1 MPPRVPVREPSFS
14 PPLPSR
20 KKIHT
25 NDVYTENSCVGVRFP
40 AVGVA
45 RASANI
51 KFDGGY
57 ARMRNAKAGR
67 PFVNI
72 KLSGECAKMRNA
84 EADKTFANIKFDAG
98 YARMRNAKAGRPFVN
113 IKLSGECAKMRNA
126 EADKTFANI
135 KLGGEV
141 ARMLNV
147 EGGRASVN
155 TRSTAIC
162 AKSVTDVYM
171 ANSRCTATSVQTA
184 VGCYVP
190 LVPRRLPLRCRRE
203 AINVQSVT
211 RPLGKGRSV
220 NVLSVPS

>member
-51 KFDGGY
+51 KFDG
-57 ARMRNAKAGR
+57 
-67 PFVNI
+67 
-72 KLSGECAKMRNA
+72 
-84 EADKTFANIKFDAG
+84 G